1 MKKLLFAA
9 VLVGC
14 AVGYRRMCSP
24 SECPATDAE
33 RPSIGKWIL
42 RCMTR
47 MMEKMPEDAPPRLIV
62 SMLPRIREQNEEI
75 LILLRE
81 QNELLRGRQSGP

>member
-1 MKKLLFAA
+1 MFM
-9 VLVGC
+9 
-14 AVGYRRMCSP
+14 RR
-24 SECPATDAE
+24 
-33 RPSIGKWIL
+33 RL
-42 RCMTR
+42 RRMTR
-47 MMEKMPEDAPPRLIV
+47 MMENMPEDAPPRLIV